1 MENNN
6 MIRCIV
12 TGAAPGSFEHIPT
25 IEVNGK
31 KAAFQINT
39 EITLPEWAV
48 EALDLSNGY
57 DVTRLDGE
65 EPVSPPVVPADGDGE
80 GADASPG
87 GASVGTTTFDPEA
100 IIEGKLD
107 DVKAKLAGLT
117 AEQLDLV
124 AAAETDREVPR
135 KGVAVM
141 IEEAKAALAG
151 SE

>member
-1 MENNN
+1 MEQSK

-25 IEVNGK
+25 IEVNGM
-31 KAAFQINT
+31 KASFLIDT

-48 EALDLSNGY
+48 EALDLSSGY
-57 DVTRLDGE
+57 DVTRLGGE
-65 EPVSPPVVPADGDGE
+65 ESVSPPVIPADGDGE

-87 GASVGTTTFDPEA
+87 GASVGTTTFDPEV

-107 DVKAKLAGLT
+107 EVKAKLVGLT

-124 AAAETDREVPR
+124 AAAEIDREAPR
-135 KGVAVM
+135 KGVAAM

-151 SE
+151 GE

>member
-1 MENNN
+1 MEQSK

-25 IEVNGK
+25 IEVNGM
-31 KAAFQINT
+31 KASFQIDT

-48 EALDLSNGY
+48 EALDLSSGY
-57 DVTRLDGE
+57 DVKCLGGE
-65 EPVSPPVVPADGDGE
+65 ESVSPPVIPADGDGE

-87 GASVGTTTFDPEA
+87 GASVGTTTFNPEV

-107 DVKAKLAGLT
+107 DVKAKLVGLT

-124 AAAETDREVPR
+124 AAAEIDREAPR
-135 KGVAVM
+135 KGVAAM

-151 SE
+151 GE